1 MNELKVFSN
10 KEFGEVRT
18 VLIDNQVYFVASDVA
33 RSLGYEQPHK
43 AVTRHC
49 RYVLKHTIGVQ
60 TGIKADGSPSVQ
72 DMEML
77 VIPESDLYRLI
88 MRSQLP
94 SAERFSDWVC
104 DDVLPSLRQNGTYSL
119 TQRQDSY
126 MISDPA
132 ERARRWA
139 EEYEER
145 LALETKVSELSPK
158 AYVYDKIL
166 DSTLLV
172 NFRDAAKEIGI
183 SQSQFTGWL
192 KENGYVYANSAGEL
206 RPMEPYM
213 ASGLFEMKPYQNPHS
228 GYCGSRTYI
237 TSRGLAAFKILL
249 DTSGY
254 NRDTMRKH
262 GGKKRKY

>member
-10 KEFGEVRT
+10 KEFGDVRT
-18 VLIDNQVYFVASDVA
+18 VLVEGQVYFAGSDVA
-33 RSLGYEQPHK
+33 KALGYAIPHK
-43 AVTRHC
+43 AVQTHC
-49 RYVLKHTIGVQ
+49 KGVLKR
-60 TGIKADGSPSVQ
+60 SVPTSGGTQ
-72 DMEML
+72 EML

-119 TQRQDSY
+119 AQKQDSY
-126 MISDPA
+126 MIADPA

-139 EEYEER
+139 EEYEEKI
-145 LALETKVSELSPK
+145 ALEDKINELSPK
-158 AYVYDKIL
+158 AYIYDKII

-206 RPMEPYM
+206 RPMEAYM
-213 ASGLFEMKPYQNPHS
+213 ESGLFEMKPYQNPHN

-237 TSRGLAAFKILL
+237 TSRGLTTFKILL

-262 GGKKRKY
+262 GGKKRKS